1 MPQEKKSFIL
11 YHDYRQ
17 HLALLSDEEC
27 GRLFIALFDY
37 AETKCVPELSG
48 AVLMAF
54 SFIKAQM
61 DRDDARYEE
70 KVEKRRNAGRQGG
83 RPPKQTE
90 TPESTEKQEK
100 AKKANGFSGKQTK
113 AKKPDNVNDNDN
125 DNVTDIDLP
134 PTPSIGGTTPAEGPI
149 PYAKILELYNSI
161 CTSFPK
167 IKVID
172 GQRRK
177 AVAARWRTYKSIGAF
192 EHLFRLTEASD
203 FLKGQNDRDW
213 CANFDWLVRPTNMA
227 KVLEG
232 RYNNETKKGG
242 GRGGVSS
249 GYSERQGANDQQ
261 AAEAGAPRL
270 SGFQIVGDDGDG

>member
-83 RPPKQTE
+83 RPPKQRKAR
-90 TPESTEKQEK
+90 ESKK
-100 AKKANGFSGKQTK
+100 SKWFFWKANKS
-113 AKKPDNVNDNDN
+113 KK
-125 DNVTDIDLP
+125 T
-134 PTPSIGGTTPAEGPI
+134 
-149 PYAKILELYNSI
+149 
-161 CTSFPK
+161 
-167 IKVID
+167 
-172 GQRRK
+172 
-177 AVAARWRTYKSIGAF
+177 
-192 EHLFRLTEASD
+192 
-203 FLKGQNDRDW
+203 
-213 CANFDWLVRPTNMA
+213 
-227 KVLEG
+227 
-232 RYNNETKKGG
+232 
-242 GRGGVSS
+242 
-249 GYSERQGANDQQ
+249 
-261 AAEAGAPRL
+261 
-270 SGFQIVGDDGDG
+270 

>member
-17 HLALLSDEEC
+17 HLALLSDEER
-27 GRLFIALFDY
+27 GRLLMALFDY
-37 AETKCVPELSG
+37 AETKTVPELSG

-70 KVEKRRNAGRQGG
+70 TVEKRRNAGRQGG

-90 TPESTEKQEK
+90 TQESTEKQEK
-100 AKKANGFSGKQTK
+100 AKKANAFSGKQTK
-113 AKKPDNVNDNDN
+113 AKKPDNDDVTVTVTD
-125 DNVTDIDLP
+125 TDIDLP
-134 PTPSIGGTTPAEGPI
+134 PTPSAGGTAPAEEPV

-192 EHLFRLTEASD
+192 EQLFRLTEASD

-213 CANFDWLVRPTNMA
+213 CANFDWLVKPTNMA

-232 RYNNETKKGG
+232 RYDNETKKGG
-242 GRGGVSS
+242 GRGGVFS
-249 GYSERQGANDQQ
+249 GHSERQGANDQQ

>member
-100 AKKANGFSGKQTK
+100 AKKQMVFLESKQK
-113 AKKPDNVNDNDN
+113 QKNL
-125 DNVTDIDLP
+125 I
-134 PTPSIGGTTPAEGPI
+134 
-149 PYAKILELYNSI
+149 
-161 CTSFPK
+161 
-167 IKVID
+167 
-172 GQRRK
+172 
-177 AVAARWRTYKSIGAF
+177 
-192 EHLFRLTEASD
+192 
-203 FLKGQNDRDW
+203 
-213 CANFDWLVRPTNMA
+213 M
-227 KVLEG
+227 
-232 RYNNETKKGG
+232 
-242 GRGGVSS
+242 
-249 GYSERQGANDQQ
+249 
-261 AAEAGAPRL
+261 
-270 SGFQIVGDDGDG
+270 